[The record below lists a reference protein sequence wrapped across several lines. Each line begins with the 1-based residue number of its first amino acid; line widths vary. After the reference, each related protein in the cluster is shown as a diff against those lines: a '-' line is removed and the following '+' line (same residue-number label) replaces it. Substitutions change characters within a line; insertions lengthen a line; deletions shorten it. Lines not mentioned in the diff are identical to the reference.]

1 MVAISLGVVA
11 MLHLDKKEKQCND
24 RGGILI
30 KATSQWICVDKVFI
44 KWTNELNKLS
54 NKLPKK

>member
-1 MVAISLGVVA
+1 MSRQDYIILFAIIMVAISLGVVA

-44 KWTNELNKLS
+44 K
-54 NKLPKK
+54 